1 MTKVTDAGKQ
11 RDERRSR
18 TASLII
24 ALTLERPVCMVCL
37 ADKSGAPEATLSEA
51 LSAIG
56 EVVAFHSATG
66 RCRSCGDVGLVI
78 SVGLRE

>member
-1 MTKVTDAGKQ
+1 
-11 RDERRSR
+11 
-18 TASLII
+18 
-24 ALTLERPVCMVCL
+24 MVCL

-78 SVGLRE
+78 SVGLKE